1 MKKKYLNF
9 LIIPEGS
16 SKRIKFRLSSWKA
29 WLILGLLSIWIVALI
44 VLTVF
49 YSRAI
54 PDLVAGKSLRKENG
68 RLREYNAKVV
78 ELEKELQEY
87 RRFTRKVA
95 ELAGIEYPL
104 KTETRLAF
112 AEGTEPGEETLSE
125 KTDYSPQTE
134 LSSLPENI
142 ENDSTVASQI
152 GSELTQ
158 GSHPKSEAKA
168 EVESDSLRH
177 VPRGKPID
185 GWVTRGFSLSESAF
199 GGEHT
204 GVDFAAKEGT
214 QVKVTADGTVSLVGW
229 DDVFG
234 NLVMVDHGNGYIT
247 YYGHNSKILVDS
259 GDFVKRGEVIA
270 LSGNSG
276 KSSAPH
282 LHYEIR
288 KVENPA
294 TGGNGVPI
302 DPKDF
307 LTPK

>member
-1 MKKKYLNF
+1 MRKKYLNF

-16 SKRIKFRLSSWKA
+16 PKEIKFRLSFWKT
-29 WLILGLLSIWIVALI
+29 WMLLGFLGFWSIALI
-44 VLTVF
+44 VLTILYGRSV
-49 YSRAI
+49 
-54 PDLVAGKSLRKENG
+54 PDLISDNSLRQENE
-68 RLREYNAKVV
+68 RLKQYNAKVV

-87 RRFTRKVA
+87 RMFTRKVA
-95 ELAGIEYPL
+95 ELAGIEYPIEA
-104 KTETRLAF
+104 ETKLAL
-112 AEGTEPGEETLSE
+112 AEGTEPVEEVISE
-125 KTDYSPQTE
+125 KSDYSFQAE

-142 ENDSTVASQI
+142 ENDSTVASPI
-152 GSELTQ
+152 GSELTE
-158 GSHPKSEAKA
+158 GSHPEVERNA

-185 GWVTRGFSLSESAF
+185 GWITRGFSMNEYDF
-199 GGEHT
+199 GGRHA
-204 GVDFAAKEGT
+204 GMDFAAKEST
-214 QVKVTADGTVSLVGW
+214 EVKVTADGTVNFVGW

-247 YYGHNSKILVDS
+247 CYGHNSKILVSS
-259 GDFVKRGEVIA
+259 GDLVKRGEVIA

-294 TGGNGVPI
+294 AGGNGVPI

-307 LTPK
+307 LNPK